1 MRRLSSEGPALG
13 EQSSFAFGALLP
25 LRLRRTVPGG
35 LRQARAM
42 MGLLEGLDQQGGL
55 SADVMDCFDLVN
67 PF

>member
-1 MRRLSSEGPALG
+1 
-13 EQSSFAFGALLP
+13 
-25 LRLRRTVPGG
+25 
-35 LRQARAM
+35 M